1 MLFCPV
7 LEESLPPCFLEYHL
21 HPLPSDKPV
30 QQHYQHAHLPP
41 CWLIDFLFAP
51 LTLHTVCYFTFSS
64 CILTGFFVSPSP
76 ASWSPYLHPP
86 PSCSD
91 FSSFYKLSFWSC
103 RVNRFSHVLL
113 LSDWCQYWD
122 QLWLTLTQ
130 LQILHLIINLWW
142 VIRVHW
148 EVLLCVLLQ
157 WVQVKSQ
164 YNRYDI
170 NIEWIHLYKRL
181 LLTALLYDSD
191 QPLVKMSEAMTC
203 DTFWS
208 ALHCLLNPFHI
219 YNW

>member
-1 MLFCPV
+1 MLTCRHAGLSTFYLHRWLCIQFAISP
-7 LEESLPPCFLEYHL
+7 SLPVYLL
-21 HPLPSDKPV
+21 VSLSLL
-30 QQHYQHAHLPP
+30 APP
-41 CWLIDFLFAP
+41 PGL
-51 LTLHTVCYFTFSS
+51 LTST
-64 CILTGFFVSPSP
+64 
-76 ASWSPYLHPP
+76 PP

-91 FSSFYKLSFWSC
+91 LSSFYKLSFWSC